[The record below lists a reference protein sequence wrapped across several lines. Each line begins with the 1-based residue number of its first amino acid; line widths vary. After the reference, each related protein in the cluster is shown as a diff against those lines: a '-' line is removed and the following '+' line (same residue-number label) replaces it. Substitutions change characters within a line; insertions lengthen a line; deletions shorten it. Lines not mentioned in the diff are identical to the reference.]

1 MSLSEKMR
9 PARFEDIIGQTHL
22 FGKGKPL
29 TTIIESKSLP
39 SLIFYGPPGV
49 GKTTTARLIAFYSGI
64 TLVVLNGTSLTSA
77 DLKDVFASAVAG
89 QKLIVYLDE
98 IQYLN
103 KKQQQLLLPYIEAGQ
118 IVLIAA
124 TTENP
129 YFSIYP
135 ALLSRCTVFEFKSLT
150 PEQLNPLVSKALSQ
164 MEALTGQQYTIMEDA
179 LKDICLLCGGDVRKC
194 LNTVELSCQLAADG
208 VISDD
213 IIKNACQ
220 HGQTSC
226 GSDQHFDNLSA
237 LHKSIRGSDENAAL
251 HYAAKLLLAGEL
263 SAVCRR
269 LLCVAAEDV
278 GLAYPQAMPIVKSCV
293 DSALQ
298 LGLPEGRL
306 PLAEAIV
313 LLCTAPKSNSTAIA
327 IDAAIRDV
335 ENGNSGSVPRHLMNN
350 HYDGMGSRKA
360 PGYKYPHNYP
370 KHYVKQQYLPDTLA
384 GAKYYSFGDNKF
396 EQAALSYRQSLL
408 NDT

>member
-150 PEQLNPLVSKALSQ
+150 PEQLNPLVSK
-164 MEALTGQQYTIMEDA
+164 I
-179 LKDICLLCGGDVRKC
+179 
-194 LNTVELSCQLAADG
+194 
-208 VISDD
+208 
-213 IIKNACQ
+213 
-220 HGQTSC
+220 
-226 GSDQHFDNLSA
+226 
-237 LHKSIRGSDENAAL
+237 
-251 HYAAKLLLAGEL
+251 
-263 SAVCRR
+263 
-269 LLCVAAEDV
+269 
-278 GLAYPQAMPIVKSCV
+278 
-293 DSALQ
+293 
-298 LGLPEGRL
+298 GR
-306 PLAEAIV
+306 AHV
-313 LLCTAPKSNSTAIA
+313 
-327 IDAAIRDV
+327 
-335 ENGNSGSVPRHLMNN
+335 
-350 HYDGMGSRKA
+350 
-360 PGYKYPHNYP
+360 
-370 KHYVKQQYLPDTLA
+370 
-384 GAKYYSFGDNKF
+384 
-396 EQAALSYRQSLL
+396 
-408 NDT
+408 